1 MTSPWPFQAVRPVTV
16 IESRVPIKGWT
27 ANNVASLVVKPYSL
41 VFVVDAEKGE
51 VRDLASLAAGHH

>member
-1 MTSPWPFQAVRPVTV
+1 VTV